1 MLTKGVHVMH
11 GGGGLS
17 IAHSDED
24 IEKIIKASEAV
35 AMEMADSVR
44 SSPACR

>member
-11 GGGGLS
+11 GGGSLS

-24 IEKIIKASEAV
+24 IEKVVEAAGEV
-35 AMEMADSVR
+35 AKEMANSVR
-44 SSPACR
+44 SVKP

>member
-11 GGGGLS
+11 GGGCIS

-24 IEKIIKASEAV
+24 IGKIIEAAREV
-35 AMEMADSVR
+35 AREMTQA
-44 SSPACR
+44 